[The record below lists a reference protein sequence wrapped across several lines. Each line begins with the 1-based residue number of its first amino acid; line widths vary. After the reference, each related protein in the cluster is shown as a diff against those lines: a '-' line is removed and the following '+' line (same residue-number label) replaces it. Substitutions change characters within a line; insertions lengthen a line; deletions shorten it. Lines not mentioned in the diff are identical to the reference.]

1 MPRAKGSDSL
11 RLGDRAPDFDLVVA
25 GSEGRVRRDDFAGS
39 WLLLVFLRH
48 AW

>member
-1 MPRAKGSDSL
+1 MPRTKGSDSL
-11 RLGDRAPDFDLVVA
+11 RVGDCAPDFDLIVA
-25 GSEGRVRRDDFAGS
+25 GTERRVRRDDFAES

>member
-11 RLGDRAPDFDLVVA
+11 LVGDRAPDFDLIVA
-25 GSEGRVRRDDFAGS
+25 GGERRVQRDDFAGS